1 MTAREIL
8 VIAAVNG
15 MYSTRHKTTKVDC
28 SSVYCAECPIHFET
42 CGLQQEDYVNSLKEL
57 PTAFFE
63 SIATPEL
70 AIANYPEFAV

>member
-8 VIAAVNG
+8 IIAAVNG
-15 MYSTRHKTTKVDC
+15 MYSTRHRVTKVDC
-28 SSVYCAECPIHFET
+28 DNVYCADCPIHFET
-42 CGLQQEDYVNSLKEL
+42 CRLQADYVNSLKEL
-57 PTAFFE
+57 PTTFFE

>member
-8 VIAAVNG
+8 IIAAVNG
-15 MYSTRHKTTKVDC
+15 MYSTRNKATKVDC
-28 SSVYCAECPIHFET
+28 DNVDCAECPIHFET
-42 CGLQQEDYVNSLKEL
+42 CGLQKDYVNSLKEL

-70 AIANYPEFAV
+70 AIANYPEFAI